1 MTAESL
7 NEQQAML
14 VDKLIASHEV
24 EIKHEKNLSYVNGM
38 FTTAI
43 FLALGLIGAHA
54 AGIVK
59 LIGVCK

>member
-14 VDKLIASHEV
+14 VDKLIASHEA
-24 EIKHEKNLSYVNGM
+24 EIAYEKNLSYVNGM

-43 FLALGLIGAHA
+43 FLALGLIAAHA